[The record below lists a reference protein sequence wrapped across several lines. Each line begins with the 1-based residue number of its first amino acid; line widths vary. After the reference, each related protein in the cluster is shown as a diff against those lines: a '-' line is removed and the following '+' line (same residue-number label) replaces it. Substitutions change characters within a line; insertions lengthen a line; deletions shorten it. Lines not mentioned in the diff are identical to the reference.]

1 MREGKLSLFLGM
13 AWWLL
18 SFTAVAGIESADKGH
33 REGGITGVWKESQ
46 SYELAC
52 WQDGQRVIDEKGFG
66 SVSLGDEMMRSSI
79 TLRPSEAGGQAV
91 TIVGMQRAICRVRG
105 R

>member
-1 MREGKLSLFLGM
+1 MRKFRYSLGL
-13 AWWLL
+13 AWLL
-18 SFTAVAGIESADKGH
+18 SCTAVAGIEAADKGH

-52 WQDGQRVIDEKGFG
+52 WQDGQRIVEEKGFG
-66 SVSLGDEMMRSSI
+66 SVSLGAEVMNSSI
-79 TLRPSEAGGQAV
+79 TLRSSEPGGQTV